1 LLRIWQKIW
10 EKISNNGINSWFL
23 RLLLDMPKYLNLKT
37 LLNYRLL
44 FPVMAVFVL
53 FSACSPE
60 RKLAT
65 SYAKSK
71 HDIALLIFPTDM
83 VYKDNLN
90 KEGISN
96 TNPSAIDSLLFV
108 NSKFLKRVSDS
119 IFLETYINSLSD
131 ELKLYGYKI
140 YFDADSDD
148 FLTNNSSG
156 YIIDIAQLQLEE
168 YLKPVYD
175 EAAYHDSMI
184 YQDFWLNALN
194 LNSWY
199 EISGMNDSQKTKKM
213 LYASETAA
221 DYFNGKFKFN
231 LLTEEVTYQYT
242 IDTIALND
250 VYELAAFAGKKYAS
264 YIFDYIMNLE
274 IRKQLPASSQPY
286 KYMHFDRESGRIE
299 PAYDY
304 RFTPL
309 YN

>member
-1 LLRIWQKIW
+1 
-10 EKISNNGINSWFL
+10 
-23 RLLLDMPKYLNLKT
+23 
-37 LLNYRLL
+37 
-44 FPVMAVFVL
+44 
-53 FSACSPE
+53 
-60 RKLAT
+60 
-65 SYAKSK
+65 
-71 HDIALLIFPTDM
+71 
-83 VYKDNLN
+83 
-90 KEGISN
+90 
-96 TNPSAIDSLLFV
+96 
-108 NSKFLKRVSDS
+108 
-119 IFLETYINSLSD
+119 
-131 ELKLYGYKI
+131 
-140 YFDADSDD
+140 
-148 FLTNNSSG
+148 
-156 YIIDIAQLQLEE
+156 
-168 YLKPVYD
+168 
-175 EAAYHDSMI
+175 MI
-184 YQDFWLNALN
+184 YQDFWLNAVN

-199 EISGMNDSQKTKKM
+199 EISGVNDSQKTKKM

-250 VYELAAFAGKKYAS
+250 IYELAAFAGKKYAS